1 MRTIDIWIRLN
12 AIERK
17 IAEELPL
24 SGEVTTKWQGRQQL
38 FQCELEKRMN
48 ERDEW
53 RIPAQNWLKLV
64 AIGQR
69 MTTVNEIKVSQERD
83 AAASQRRLSELSRE
97 WQKLTDLARGRAP
110 AKGGIGATTTI
121 VVDWNVPNSTGGTA
135 A

>member
-24 SGEVTTKWQGRQQL
+24 TGDITKKWQGRQQL

-53 RIPAQNWLKLV
+53 RIPAALWASLVALGKELEYWNTLKL
-64 AIGQR
+64 
-69 MTTVNEIKVSQERD
+69 SQE
-83 AAASQRRLSELSRE
+83 AAAQASQKRLSQISRQ
-97 WQKLTDLARGRAP
+97 WQAMMDLARGRTP
-110 AKGGIGATTTI
+110 AKGGMGPTTTI
-121 VVDWNVPNSTGGTA
+121 VAEWNGLTNTLRTSA
-135 A
+135 